1 MAYIDVMWGLYGGWE
16 GVGESRMFHEWKEIE
31 DHRHKNFVLP
41 SHENKQVRYSVLTLE
56 EVFKEL

>member
-1 MAYIDVMWGLYGGWE
+1 MRVVRGMGG
-16 GVGESRMFHEWKEIE
+16 GESRMFHEWKEIE

-56 EVFKEL
+56 EVFKESKITNG